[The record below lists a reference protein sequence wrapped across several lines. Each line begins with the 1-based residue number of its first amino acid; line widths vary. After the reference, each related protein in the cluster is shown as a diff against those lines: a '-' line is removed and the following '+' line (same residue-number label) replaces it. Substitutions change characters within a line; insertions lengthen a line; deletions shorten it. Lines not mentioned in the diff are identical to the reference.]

1 MTEKIDL
8 TMKSWTMSKASPE
21 TKLTVDGT
29 FSAWD
34 MGPPTI
40 VFASQSGGPAMTI
53 HPDGRITLGDDA
65 KPTEAAA
72 ECVNAM
78 SHMIQNLIDNA
89 AQTERDRVV
98 AWLRQEWNEDDDWGD
113 WFAERIAAGEHLK

>member
-1 MTEKIDL
+1 MNGSML
-8 TMKSWTMSKASPE
+8 MK
-21 TKLTVDGT
+21 GT

-40 VFASQSGGPAMTI
+40 VFFSRQSVGPAMTI

-78 SHMIQNLIDNA
+78 SHMIQNLIDYA
-89 AQTERDRVV
+89 VQ
-98 AWLRQEWNEDDDWGD
+98 
-113 WFAERIAAGEHLK
+113 AERNRIVSYAETLVGWDGIDYDALGEGIKQGKHLK